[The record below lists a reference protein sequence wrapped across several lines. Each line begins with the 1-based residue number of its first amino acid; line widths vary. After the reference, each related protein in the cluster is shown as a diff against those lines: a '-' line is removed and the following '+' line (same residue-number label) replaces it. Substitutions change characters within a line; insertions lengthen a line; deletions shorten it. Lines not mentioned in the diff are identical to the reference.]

1 MQISNGVMVATRGT
15 DGPAAHRVLLIGDR
29 LSGRVVIDI
38 VRSTGTS
45 RLPKYFMQAA

>member
-1 MQISNGVMVATRGT
+1 MQISNEVMVATRGT
-15 DGPAAHRVLLIGDR
+15 DGPTAHRVLLIGDR
-29 LSGRVVIDI
+29 PVVVVDI

>member
-29 LSGRVVIDI
+29 LLVVVDI